1 MSETVF
7 EDGVNSREQPSE
19 RRVYSVSEI
28 TREIKLHLENQF
40 PGLWIEGEMSNLKRH
55 ASGHL
60 YFSLK
65 DQDAQLA
72 CVMWRG
78 RNASLPFQPQ
88 DGMKVLA
95 FGDVTLYERQ
105 GKYQL
110 DVAILRP
117 SGVGD
122 LQMAFE
128 ALKKRLAD
136 EGLFDAD
143 RKRPIPAFPE
153 WIGIVTSPTGAAL
166 RDIVSVASRRFPPA
180 QLILRPVKVQGPGA
194 AEDIVEAIR
203 EFNTYGRADV
213 LIVGRGGGSM
223 EDLWAF
229 NEESVARAVFSSD
242 IPVISAVG
250 HEIDFSICDFV
261 ADLRAP
267 TPSAAAELAVP
278 DRNELAQSI
287 AAWKNGMARSVLDRI
302 RKHADR
308 IRVFKRSYAFRR
320 PRDLIREK
328 KLELD
333 DLFRRC
339 ETLVDRKIQGMK
351 AEHEKHRETLMALNP
366 EAVLRR
372 GYSITTRTRDGKVV
386 YGSDEL
392 SQDESVR
399 IRFFRGSVKSRIE
412 TIESG

>member
-1 MSETVF
+1 MSDTVF
-7 EDGVNSREQPSE
+7 EDGVNSKEQPSE
-19 RRVYSVSEI
+19 WRVYSVSEI

-40 PGLWIEGEMSNLKRH
+40 PGLWIEGEISNLKRH

-65 DQDAQLA
+65 DQDAQIA

-78 RNASLPFQPQ
+78 RNASLRFQPQ
-88 DGMKVLA
+88 DGMKILA
-95 FGDVTLYERQ
+95 LGDVTLYERQ

-110 DVAILRP
+110 DVAVLRP

-128 ALKKRLAD
+128 ALKKKLAA
-136 EGLFDAD
+136 EGLFDAN
-143 RKRPIPAFPE
+143 RKRPIPVFPE
-153 WIGIVTSPTGAAL
+153 RIGVVTSSTGAAL
-166 RDIVSVASRRFPPA
+166 QDIVSVTRRRFPSV

-194 AEDIVEAIR
+194 AEDIAEAIR
-203 EFNTYGRADV
+203 EFNAFRRVDV

-229 NEESVARAVFSSD
+229 NEETVARAVSASG

-278 DRNELAQSI
+278 DRNELAQTL
-287 AAWKNGMARSVLDRI
+287 AAWKNQMARSLLERVR
-302 RKHADR
+302 RPMDR
-308 IRVFKRSYAFRR
+308 IRVFQRSYAFRR
-320 PRDLIREK
+320 PRDMIRER

-339 ETLVDRKIQGMK
+339 ETLVDRKIQGFK
-351 AEHEKHRETLMALNP
+351 ADQNKHLEKLKALNP
-366 EAVLRR
+366 EAVLQR
-372 GYSITTRTRDGKVV
+372 GYSITTRMRDGKVV
-386 YGSDEL
+386 NGCDDL
-392 SQDESVR
+392 SVDESVR